1 MVAKAS
7 EIFFVSD
14 VLNLDTVQ
22 MKPSK
27 DLFIFLLIMIA
38 NQLTPLIQRPPHL
51 GWRIFH
57 TAKVLNMS
65 TS

>member
-1 MVAKAS
+1 MAKAS

-22 MKPSK
+22 MKPFK

-38 NQLTPLIQRPPHL
+38 NQLTPLIQRQSL
-51 GWRIFH
+51 RQ
-57 TAKVLNMS
+57 
-65 TS
+65 